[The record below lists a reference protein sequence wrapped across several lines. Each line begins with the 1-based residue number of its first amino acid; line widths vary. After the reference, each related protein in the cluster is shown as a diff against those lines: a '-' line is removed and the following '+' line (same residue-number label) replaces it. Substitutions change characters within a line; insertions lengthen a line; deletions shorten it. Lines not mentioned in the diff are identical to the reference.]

1 MWTRTKTPYFLLP
14 VILILVTGPA
24 FAAQDDNRLPGL
36 FDALKHA
43 ANPST
48 AQVIENRIWDI
59 WLFNGNARIDSRM
72 REGIVAMSA
81 GDYPTALRAFEYIVR
96 EAPEFAE
103 GWNKRAT
110 VYYLMNDF
118 KQSIGD
124 IKRTLALEPRHFGA
138 VSGLGLIYLELHDG
152 ASALEAFQRGLKI
165 HPFMA
170 GTPAQVEILRHQ
182 FGGKAI

>member
-1 MWTRTKTPYFLLP
+1 MWACTKTLYLLLP
-14 VILILVTGPA
+14 VILILAAAPSI
-24 FAAQDDNRLPGL
+24 AAQDDNRLPAL
-36 FDALKHA
+36 FDALKLA
-43 ANPST
+43 PNPS
-48 AQVIENRIWDI
+48 AAKVIENRIWDI
-59 WLFNGNARIDSRM
+59 WLFNGNARIDHKM
-72 REGIVAMSA
+72 RDGIVAMSA
-81 GDYPTALRAFEYIVR
+81 GDYPTALQAFGYIVR

-124 IKRTLALEPRHFGA
+124 IKRTLALEPHHFGA
-138 VSGLGLIYLELHDG
+138 ISGLGLIYLELHDG
-152 ASALEAFQRGLKI
+152 ASALEAFQRVLRI

-170 GTPAQVEILRHQ
+170 GTRAQVEILRHQ